1 MKIKS
6 RFAHGLHMKTGKIFD
21 LGDTVAAA
29 LKANTMV
36 RDYEQSLIENYPQ
49 LEITFKIEPKG
60 KENGGKHIV

>member
-6 RFAHGLHMKTGKIFD
+6 RFAYGLHMITGKIFD

-29 LKANTMV
+29 LKANMMV
-36 RDYEQSLIENYPQ
+36 RDYEKSLIENYPQ
-49 LEITFKIEPKG
+49 LEITFKIEHKG